1 MFPGMPVAGAGAD
14 ARRLEKIL
22 KQLSTGDRESLFAF
36 AEFLL
41 ARSTADKQPPEEEEK
56 QPKGIERPADESVIG
71 AVKRLRDN
79 YFMVG
84 PDTLLHETSELMQS
98 HMLKG
103 RPAAEVIDDLE
114 RLFDSKYKDYID
126 FMQGNTE

>member
-22 KQLSTGDRESLFAF
+22 KQLSSADRESFFAF

-41 ARSTADKQPPEEEEK
+41 ARSTDEIQDAPKEEQ
-56 QPKGIERPADESVIG
+56 QPKGIERPVEESVIG
-71 AVKRLRDN
+71 AVKRLREN
-79 YFMVG
+79 YFMVD

-103 RPAAEVIDDLE
+103 RPAADVIDDLE
-114 RLFDSKYKDYID
+114 QLFDSKYKDYTD
-126 FMQGNTE
+126 SMKENSE